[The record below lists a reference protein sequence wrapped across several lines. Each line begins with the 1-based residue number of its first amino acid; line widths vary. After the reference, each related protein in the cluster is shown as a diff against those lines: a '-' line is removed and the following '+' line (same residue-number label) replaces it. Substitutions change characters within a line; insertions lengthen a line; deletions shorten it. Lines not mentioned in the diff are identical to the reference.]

1 MTQDRNT
8 GAAGN
13 DYGRDCG
20 EMIANLLGAKKIRT
34 GRSSN
39 ECLLNGKRVIIK
51 CARSKR
57 PQQVGVYA
65 QMFDRL
71 DAVIGAFENPDGS
84 YHVYEMPL
92 DKFKDR
98 MRFREYVHGDRGLMK
113 RTVFEEDG
121 TLLRNIAASEAIW

>member
-1 MTQDRNT
+1 MPQTRKT

-20 EMIANLLGAKKIRT
+20 EMIANLLGAQKIRT

-39 ECLLNGKRVIIK
+39 ECLLNGNRVIIK

-65 QMFDRL
+65 HMFDRL
-71 DAVIGAFENPDGS
+71 DAVIGAFKNADGS
-84 YHVYEMPL
+84 YHIYEMSL
-92 DKFKDR
+92 DK
-98 MRFREYVHGDRGLMK
+98 
-113 RTVFEEDG
+113 
-121 TLLRNIAASEAIW
+121 LRSGCGFASTSTGIEV

>member
-1 MTQDRNT
+1 MPQTRET

-20 EMIANLLGAKKIRT
+20 EMIANLLGAQKIRT

-39 ECLLNGKRVIIK
+39 ECLLNGERVIIK

-65 QMFDRL
+65 HMFDRL
-71 DAVIGAFENPDGS
+71 DAVIGAFENADGS
-84 YHVYEMPL
+84 YHIYQMSL
-92 DKFKDR
+92 DNFKRR
-98 MRFREYVHGDRGLMK
+98 MRFREYINGDRGLMK
-113 RTVFEEDG
+113 RAIFEEAG
-121 TLLRNIAASEAIW
+121 TLLRQFPAS